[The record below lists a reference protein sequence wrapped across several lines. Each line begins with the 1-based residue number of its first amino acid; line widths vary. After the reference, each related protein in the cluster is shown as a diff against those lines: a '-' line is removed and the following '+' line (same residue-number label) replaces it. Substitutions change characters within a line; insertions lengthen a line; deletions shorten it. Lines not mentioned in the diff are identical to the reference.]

1 MSLEGFAM
9 SWTRR
14 LLGPAAVL
22 ILLGV
27 GPCASAAEITVF
39 AAASL
44 ADALSEIGKSFGS
57 ATGHHVAF
65 NFGASSD
72 LARQIRAGAPA
83 DVFFSADQAQMD
95 VVTQAGAARAADRVD
110 VLSNTLVVVVPA
122 KTPRRLQAPEEIA
135 SFERLALADPQA
147 VPAGVYARKYLE
159 EIGIWSRL
167 ADRIVPTLN
176 VRGAL
181 AAVESENV
189 PAAIVYRTDAAIS
202 SRVSVAFEVPRA
214 AGPAIVYVMAP
225 LAKASA
231 PARLFAD
238 ELASARAARVYEK
251 YGFIVLAR
259 K

>member
-1 MSLEGFAM
+1 
-9 SWTRR
+9 
-14 LLGPAAVL
+14 
-22 ILLGV
+22 
-27 GPCASAAEITVF
+27 
-39 AAASL
+39 
-44 ADALSEIGKSFGS
+44 
-57 ATGHHVAF
+57 
-65 NFGASSD
+65 
-72 LARQIRAGAPA
+72 
-83 DVFFSADQAQMD
+83 
-95 VVTQAGAARAADRVD
+95 VD

-122 KTPRRLQAPEEIA
+122 KTPRRLQAASEIA
-135 SFERLALADPQA
+135 SFDRLALADPQA
-147 VPAGVYARKYLE
+147 VPAGVYAKKYLE
-159 EIGIWSRL
+159 SIGLWSRL

-225 LAKASA
+225 LARASA
-231 PARLFAD
+231 AARLFAA
-238 ELASARAARVYEK
+238 ELTSTRAARVYEK

>member
-1 MSLEGFAM
+1 MSRSGRRFAPLV
-9 SWTRR
+9 
-14 LLGPAAVL
+14 LLIGLSAAPA
-22 ILLGV
+22 
-27 GPCASAAEITVF
+27 ASAAEITVF

-44 ADALSEIGKSFGS
+44 ADALSEIGNSFGA

-65 NFGASSD
+65 NLGASSD

-83 DVFFSADQAQMD
+83 DVFFSADEAQMD
-95 VVTQAGAARAADRVD
+95 VVTRAGAVRAAERVD
-110 VLSNTLVVVVPA
+110 LLSNTLVVVVPA
-122 KTPRRLQAPEEIA
+122 RTPRRLQAPSEIA
-135 SFERLALADPQA
+135 QFERLALADPQA
-147 VPAGVYARKYLE
+147 VPAGVYAKEYLE
-159 EIGIWSRL
+159 KAGIWSRL

-176 VRGAL
+176 VRAAL

-202 SRVSVAFEVPRA
+202 SRVAVAFEVPRA

-225 LAKASA
+225 LATASA

-251 YGFIVLAR
+251 YGFLVLPR

>member
-1 MSLEGFAM
+1 MPDTGFAM

-14 LLGPAAVL
+14 LFAAAALGMAFSAS
-22 ILLGV
+22 
-27 GPCASAAEITVF
+27 ASAADVTVF

-44 ADALSEIGKSFGS
+44 ADALSAIGKGFESTS
-57 ATGHHVAF
+57 GHHVVF

-72 LARQIRAGAPA
+72 LARQVRAGAPA

-95 VVTQAGAARAADRVD
+95 VVTQAGLVRGADRVD

-122 KTPRRLQAPEEIA
+122 KTPRRLQVASEIA
-135 SFERLALADPQA
+135 SFDRLALADPQA
-147 VPAGVYARKYLE
+147 VPAGVYAKKYLE
-159 EIGIWSRL
+159 SIGLWSRL

-214 AGPAIVYVMAP
+214 AGPAIMYVMAP
-225 LAKASA
+225 LARASA
-231 PARLFAD
+231 AARLFAA
-238 ELASARAARVYEK
+238 ELTSTRAARVYEK

>member
-1 MSLEGFAM
+1 MSRSGRRFAPLV
-9 SWTRR
+9 
-14 LLGPAAVL
+14 LLIGLSAAPA
-22 ILLGV
+22 
-27 GPCASAAEITVF
+27 ASAAEITVF

-44 ADALSEIGKSFGS
+44 ADALSEIGNSFGA

-65 NFGASSD
+65 NLGASSD

-83 DVFFSADQAQMD
+83 DVFFSADEAQMD
-95 VVTQAGAARAADRVD
+95 VVTRAGAVRAAERVD
-110 VLSNTLVVVVPA
+110 LLSNTLVVVVPA
-122 KTPRRLQAPEEIA
+122 RTPRRLQAPSEIA
-135 SFERLALADPQA
+135 QFERLALADPQA
-147 VPAGVYARKYLE
+147 VPAGVYAKEYLE
-159 EIGIWSRL
+159 KTGIWSRL

-176 VRGAL
+176 VRAAL

-202 SRVSVAFEVPRA
+202 SRVAVAFEVPRA

-225 LAKASA
+225 LATASA

-251 YGFIVLAR
+251 YGFLVLPR